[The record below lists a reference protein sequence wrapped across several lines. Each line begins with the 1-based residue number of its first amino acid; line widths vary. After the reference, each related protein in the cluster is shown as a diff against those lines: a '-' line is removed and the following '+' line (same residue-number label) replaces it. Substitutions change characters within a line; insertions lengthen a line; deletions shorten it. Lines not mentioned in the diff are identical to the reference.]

1 MQTCER
7 VKSLLTTT
15 TKKTNQPKRKQMKK
29 NILIATL
36 AIISYNL
43 KAQQEQ
49 TLPDTGEIE
58 SMNTILIS
66 AQRLGETRM
75 NNTRQIEVISRKQI
89 QAAQQPHTGD
99 LLAQTGKVFV
109 QKSQMGGGSPVLRG
123 FESSRVLMVVDGVRV
138 NNAVYRAGHLQDI
151 ITFDANMLDRMELYF
166 GSGSTLYGSDAL
178 GGVIYM
184 KTRDPRF
191 SDSRFKL
198 NHAGATLRYTSASK
212 SMTENAWL
220 EFGSKKVA
228 WLFSATQNNFGDLKA
243 GAGKNYSSIDT
254 FGIRNRYVKR
264 VSNTD
269 VVMANDDPW
278 RQVGTAYTQTD
289 LFSKL
294 LVKTGDYT
302 HSLNLQ
308 YSGSGVIPRYDR
320 LTDVRNNNLRYAVW
334 DYAPQNRGLVSYQL
348 LFPDK
353 GAFSSRLILAHQF
366 TEVGRVTRSRANNAE
381 KTQLDKVGM
390 STLNYDVKYKFSE
403 KLTMQGGLE
412 GVRNKVTSTASE
424 KDVSNNT
431 VKTISDTRY
440 ADGGAG
446 TFSAGLFAN
455 LIYAVVPNDLVV
467 EAGFRAS
474 HYQLKADFTSNN
486 FLKLPYRNAET
497 NNNSVVWNLG
507 ISKKLWVDNLFFK
520 ASASS
525 GLRNPNVDDMT
536 KLFESAKGSKLVI
549 PNSNLGAEQTI
560 TYDAGIMF
568 THKRFS
574 IEGGYYVTQINNLL
588 IDAPAQYNGNDSF
601 LYDGVMTRV
610 YQMTN
615 VASGKIK
622 GYYFNA
628 KAFVLPDKLLAE
640 FSYNSQMGKYKASDN
655 AAETPLDHIA
665 PVFGRA
671 GLKWMDKK
679 WWAEAFVLFN
689 GKKAKADYSPSG
701 EDNAQYAPG
710 GESPAW
716 TTYNL
721 RVNYTLLKGF
731 QLQLTAENLTDL
743 HYRYFASGISAPGRN
758 FIAALKI
765 EF

>member
-1 MQTCER
+1 M
-7 VKSLLTTT
+7 
-15 TKKTNQPKRKQMKK
+15 KR
-29 NILIATL
+29 NIFIVFSALIAFN
-36 AIISYNL
+36 A

-49 TLPDTGEIE
+49 NLPDTGEIE

-75 NNTRQIEVISRKQI
+75 NNTRQIEVIGRKQI

-99 LLAQTGKVFV
+99 LLAQTGKVFA

-123 FESSRVLMVVDGVRV
+123 FESSRVLMVVDGIRV

-151 ITFDANMLDRMELYF
+151 VTFDANMLDRIELYF

-191 SDSRFKL
+191 GTSGFKL
-198 NHAGATLRYTSASK
+198 NHAGATLRYSSASK

-228 WLFSATQNNFGDLKA
+228 WLFSVTQNNFGDLKA

-254 FGIRNRYVKR
+254 FGIRNRYIKR
-264 VSNTD
+264 VNGTD
-269 VVMANDDPW
+269 VVMTNDDPW
-278 RQVGTAYTQTD
+278 RQVGTGYSQTD

-294 LVKTGDYT
+294 RVKTGDYT

-308 YSGSGVIPRYDR
+308 YSGSGVMPRYDR

-334 DYAPQNRGLVSYQL
+334 DYAPQNRGLISYQL
-348 LFPDK
+348 AFPDK
-353 GAFSSRLILAHQF
+353 GAFSSRLILAYQF
-366 TEVGRVTRSRANNAE
+366 TEVGRVTRSKANNAE

-390 STLNYDVKYKFSE
+390 TTLNYDVKYLFSE
-403 KLTMQGGLE
+403 KFTLQGGLE
-412 GVRNKVTSTASE
+412 AVNNKVTSTATE
-424 KDVSNNT
+424 KNVSTNE
-431 VKTISDTRY
+431 VKSISDTRY
-440 ADGGAG
+440 ADGGAN
-446 TFSAGLFAN
+446 TFSVGLFSN
-455 LIYAVVPNDLVV
+455 IIYTAIPNNFII

-474 HYQLKADFTSNN
+474 HYQLSADFTSNN

-497 NNNSVVWNLG
+497 KNNNVVWNLG
-507 ISKKLWVDNLFFK
+507 LSKKLFIENLFLK
-520 ASASS
+520 ASVSS

-536 KLFESAKGSKLVI
+536 KLFESAKGSKLVV
-549 PNSNLGAEQTI
+549 PNNSLGAEQTI
-560 TYDAGIMF
+560 TYDVGIMF

-574 IEGGYYVTQINNLL
+574 IEGGYYMTQIKNLL
-588 IDAPAQYNGNDSF
+588 IDAPAQYNGSDSF

-615 VASGKIK
+615 AASGKIN

-628 KAFVLPDKLLAE
+628 KAFVLPEKLLAE
-640 FSYNSQMGKYKASDN
+640 VSYNVQKGTYKASDN
-655 AAETPLDHIA
+655 AAATPLDHIA
-665 PVFGRA
+665 PVFGRV
-671 GLKWMDKK
+671 GLKWIEKK
-679 WWAEAFVLFN
+679 WWAEAFVMFN

-716 TTYNL
+716 QTYNV
-721 RVNYTLLKGF
+721 RVNYTLLRGF
-731 QLQLTAENLTDL
+731 QLQLTAENLADL